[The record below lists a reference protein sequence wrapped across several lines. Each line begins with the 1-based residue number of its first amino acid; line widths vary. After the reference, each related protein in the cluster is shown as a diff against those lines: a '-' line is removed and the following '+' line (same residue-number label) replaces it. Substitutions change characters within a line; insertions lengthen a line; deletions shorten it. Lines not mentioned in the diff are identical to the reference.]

1 MAMSKSGKVLLIG
14 GGVLLALLV
23 VAIIGI
29 ALLAESM
36 GKPTVA
42 DNSVLVLNVSG
53 SLPDYSPDDA
63 TAQVFG
69 FGQAPSFS
77 SMLAQLRKAKV
88 DARIGAILLDIN
100 FPGIGWGKADE
111 LREAIADFKAS
122 GKPVFAYME
131 MGSNKE
137 YYIATAADKIYLP
150 PTGDIY
156 INGFAAQAQF
166 YKGSLDKL
174 GVKWE
179 DVHVGKY
186 KSYNEQFTRT
196 NHSDEAKEVVNAIL
210 DDYFLRVSN
219 AIAQS
224 RQKSPEDVKAII
236 DNAPYNA
243 IEAQKQ
249 NLIDG
254 AKYRDEVYAEL
265 KNRLGYKDTDD
276 LRVTTTNAYKEVT
289 PESLGLNNGERIAV
303 IFASGIITP
312 GKSADGTFGGSQTIG
327 SDTIVKAV
335 KDAADDKSI
344 KAIVLRVDSGGGSAL
359 ASDLMWHT
367 IEYAKTK
374 KPFVTSMGDVAASGG
389 YYIACNSNKIV
400 AEPSTIT
407 GSIGVVLG
415 RPVLGG
421 LYKWLGVDNDYV
433 TKGKNAG
440 IFRED
445 KEWTE
450 DEKAVFQKSANFFY
464 WDNFVPK
471 VAQGRGR
478 SVEQIHEVAQG
489 RVWTAFQAKDKGLV
503 DEFGGLNRAIEIA
516 KELAKLPADKD
527 VKRVVFPTP
536 KPFFESVFGSGD
548 DEEATV
554 NAKEKAQQE
563 ALVKALPEDLRKVFR
578 YSALFDNMKRGET
591 MAMLPYEWEIK

>member
-1 MAMSKSGKVLLIG
+1 MAMSKTAKVLLIAG
-14 GGVLLALLV
+14 GITLAVVL

-36 GKPTVA
+36 SKPKVA

-53 SLPDYSPDDA
+53 DLPDYSADDP
-63 TAQVFG
+63 TAQIFG
-69 FGQAPSFS
+69 FKQSQSFS
-77 SMLAQLRKAKV
+77 NLLTQLRKAKV
-88 DARIGAILLDIN
+88 DSRISAVLLDVN

-111 LREAIADFKAS
+111 LRAAIAEFKTS
-122 GKPVFAYME
+122 GKPVYAYME

-137 YYIATAADKIYLP
+137 YYIAVAADKIFLP
-150 PTGDIY
+150 PTGDLY

-174 GVKWE
+174 GVEWE

-186 KSYNEQFTRT
+186 KSLNERFTRKD
-196 NHSDEAKEVVNAIL
+196 HSPESREVVNAIL
-210 DDYFLRVSN
+210 DDYTGRVTG
-219 AIAQS
+219 AIAEA
-224 RQKSPEDVKAII
+224 RKKSPEDVKAII

-243 IEAQKQ
+243 VAAQQQ

-254 AKYRDEVYAEL
+254 AKYRDEVYQEI
-265 KNRLGYKDTDD
+265 KNNLGYKEADE
-276 LRVTTTNAYKEVT
+276 LRLTTTGSYKEIT

-303 IFASGIITP
+303 IFASGLITP
-312 GKSADGTFGGSQTIG
+312 GKSSDGTFGGSQTVG

-335 KDAADDKSI
+335 KDAADDPSI

-367 IEYAKTK
+367 LEYAKTK
-374 KPFVTSMGDVAASGG
+374 KPIVTSMSDVAASGG

-400 AEPSTIT
+400 AEPSTVT

-421 LYKWLGVDNDYV
+421 LYDWLGVTNEYI
-433 TKGKNAG
+433 TRGKNAG

-445 KEWTE
+445 KKWT
-450 DEKAVFQKSANFFY
+450 DEEREVFQRSANYFY

-471 VAQGRGR
+471 VAKGRGR
-478 SVEQIHEVAQG
+478 TIEEINEVAQG
-489 RVWTAFQAKDKGLV
+489 RVWTGAQAKDKGLV

-516 KELAKLPADKD
+516 KELANLPSDKD
-527 VKRVVFPTP
+527 VKRVVFPASR
-536 KPFFESVFGSGD
+536 PFLASLLGGS

-554 NAKEKAQQE
+554 SAQEKAQQD
-563 ALVKALPEDLRKVFR
+563 ALIKALPKDLQKVFR
-578 YSALFDNMKRGET
+578 FNALFDNMRRGET
-591 MAMLPYEWEIK
+591 MAVLPFELQIK

>member
-1 MAMSKSGKVLLIG
+1 MAMSKTAKVLLIAG
-14 GGVLLALLV
+14 GITLAVVL

-36 GKPTVA
+36 SKPKVA

-53 SLPDYSPDDA
+53 DLPDYSTDDPIG
-63 TAQVFG
+63 QIFG
-69 FGQAPSFS
+69 FKQSQSFS
-77 SMLAQLRKAKV
+77 SLLTQLRKAKV
-88 DARIGAILLDIN
+88 DSRISAVLLDVN

-111 LREAIADFKAS
+111 LRAAIAEFKTS
-122 GKPVFAYME
+122 GKPVYAYME

-137 YYIATAADKIYLP
+137 YYIAIAADKIFLP
-150 PTGDIY
+150 PTGDLY

-174 GVKWE
+174 GVEWE

-186 KSYNEQFTRT
+186 KSLNERFTRKD
-196 NHSDEAKEVVNAIL
+196 HSPESREVVNAIL
-210 DDYFLRVSN
+210 DDYTARVTG
-219 AIAQS
+219 AIAEA
-224 RQKSPEDVKAII
+224 RKKSPEDVKAII

-243 IEAQKQ
+243 VAAQQQ

-254 AKYRDEVYAEL
+254 AKYRDEVYQEI
-265 KNRLGYKDTDD
+265 KNNLGYKEADE
-276 LRVTTTNAYKEVT
+276 LRLTTTGSYKEIT

-303 IFASGIITP
+303 IFASGLITP
-312 GKSADGTFGGSQTIG
+312 GKSSDGTFGGSATVG

-335 KDAADDKSI
+335 KDAADDPSI

-367 IEYAKTK
+367 LEYAKTK
-374 KPFVTSMGDVAASGG
+374 KPIVTSMSDVAASGG

-400 AEPSTIT
+400 AEPSTVT

-421 LYKWLGVDNDYV
+421 LYDWLGVSNEYI
-433 TKGKNAG
+433 TRGKNAG

-445 KEWTE
+445 KKWT
-450 DEKAVFQKSANFFY
+450 DEEREVFQRSANYFY

-471 VAQGRGR
+471 VAKGRGR
-478 SVEQIHEVAQG
+478 SVEEINEVAQG
-489 RVWTAFQAKDKGLV
+489 RVWTGAQAKDKGLV

-516 KELAKLPADKD
+516 KELANLPSDKD
-527 VKRVVFPTP
+527 VKRVVFPSSR
-536 KPFFESVFGSGD
+536 PFLASLLGGN

-554 NAKEKAQQE
+554 SAQEKAQRD
-563 ALVKALPEDLRKVFR
+563 ALVKALPKDLQKIFR
-578 YSALFDNMKRGET
+578 FNALFDNMRRGET
-591 MAMLPYEWEIK
+591 MAVLPFELQIK